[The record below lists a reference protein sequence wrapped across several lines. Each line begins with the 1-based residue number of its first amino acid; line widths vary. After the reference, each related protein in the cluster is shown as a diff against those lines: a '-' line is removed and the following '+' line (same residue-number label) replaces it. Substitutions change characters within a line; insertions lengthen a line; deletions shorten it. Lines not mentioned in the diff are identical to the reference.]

1 MNRSKFLISVAL
13 FLAIAG
19 CSLAPERPFTRQD
32 IFKTNIFSYFTIKE
46 SPDAVLA
53 QLNREG
59 EVVLEGVDK
68 SNKSYFIKLVSTGK
82 ELKATYVEK

>member
-1 MNRSKFLISVAL
+1 MNRSKFLISFAL
-13 FLAIAG
+13 LFVIAG

-53 QLNREG
+53 QLNRDG

-68 SNKSYFIKLVSTGK
+68 SNKSYFIKLVSSGK
-82 ELKATYVEK
+82 EHKATYVEK